1 MIPIYHS
8 FGIYLHMSD
17 ERIYEKI
24 LKGCYGLELIE
35 LNDINTINQAR
46 ELNLVKNLD
55 KTKHVIT
62 SPFIRETAEI
72 FTKGNLG
79 RMICFYRHPIDYD
92 LHPVL
97 PTFEVRDNWLTR
109 LLSNEH
115 KEELTFNKL
124 GIAKHVVRQSCLVGS
139 LTTMKP
145 SIVRIAIHLNWHY
158 ANDMSEGEGEKCI
171 DDALLD
177 NPAEKWADHTTVK
190 LG

>member
-1 MIPIYHS
+1 
-8 FGIYLHMSD
+8 
-17 ERIYEKI
+17 
-24 LKGCYGLELIE
+24 
-35 LNDINTINQAR
+35 
-46 ELNLVKNLD
+46 LVKNLD